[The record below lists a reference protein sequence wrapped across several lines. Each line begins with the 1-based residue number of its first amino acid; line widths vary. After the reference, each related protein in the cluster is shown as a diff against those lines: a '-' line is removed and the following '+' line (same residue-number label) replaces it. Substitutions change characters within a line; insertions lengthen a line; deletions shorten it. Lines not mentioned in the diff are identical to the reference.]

1 VRPHMPVAWWGG
13 WGPGCQL
20 AFFLRE
26 GSSKTPAGDVAGG
39 SASTGPGP
47 AAEHLEL
54 TCVGRAMGR
63 DTRERERLDC
73 TGNMGPRTDPACWPV
88 YMHEARWPFV
98 LSLSLHSF

>member
-13 WGPGCQL
+13 RGGSLLGARRGCS
-20 AFFLRE
+20 RR
-26 GSSKTPAGDVAGG
+26 G
-39 SASTGPGP
+39 SASSGPGP